1 MVALASVNPNTLK
14 PPSSLT
20 RTGMA
25 VPVASWASA
34 TVPSRRVLEKDK
46 VRIAQ
51 LCQSGQTSLEVAEE
65 VGVAKSTVLRVLHE
79 RGIPIRPW
87 GRHR

>member
-1 MVALASVNPNTLK
+1 
-14 PPSSLT
+14 
-20 RTGMA
+20 MA
-25 VPVASWASA
+25 VPVASVPPVA
-34 TVPSRRVLEKDK
+34 PSRRVLERDKDQI
-46 VRIAQ
+46 VE
-51 LCQSGQTSLEVAEE
+51 LYLSGQTSLEVANE

>member
-1 MVALASVNPNTLK
+1 
-14 PPSSLT
+14 
-20 RTGMA
+20 MA
-25 VPVASWASA
+25 VPVASASSVTA
-34 TVPSRRVLEKDK
+34 SRRVLEKDK
-46 VRIAQ
+46 DRIVQ
-51 LCQSGQTSLEVAEE
+51 LYQSGQTSLEVAEE